1 MKMFVITSLVL
12 TRFFFTIAAH
22 PQITTA
28 PDLVVRQAGN
38 DVCGY
43 YSLDG
48 TSTSISVHYD
58 I

>member
-1 MKMFVITSLVL
+1 MFVITILIL

-28 PDLVVRQAGN
+28 PYLVVRQAGN

-43 YSLDG
+43 YSLDDA
-48 TSTSISVHYD
+48 STSIDVHYD
-58 I
+58 T